1 MCRQAFSVGPAQLV
15 EWQAYF
21 QLDDALLGTRSSLD
35 SACQS
40 LPGDICYCLHFLAHH
55 VLPKLKARQ
64 PRFTVSSSR
73 SSLTSAC
80 QSLSGQPSTLQCC
93 YGGPV
98 AMYQLAHLVLPHS
111 FPANIKCSRGSQSPC
126 VLQLL

>member
-40 LPGDICYCLHFLAHH
+40 LPGDICRCLHFCELSTSCF
-55 VLPKLKARQ
+55 PKLKARQ
-64 PRFTVSSSR
+64 PRFTCR
-73 SSLTSAC
+73 A
-80 QSLSGQPSTLQCC
+80 
-93 YGGPV
+93 
-98 AMYQLAHLVLPHS
+98 
-111 FPANIKCSRGSQSPC
+111 PAAA
-126 VLQLL
+126 